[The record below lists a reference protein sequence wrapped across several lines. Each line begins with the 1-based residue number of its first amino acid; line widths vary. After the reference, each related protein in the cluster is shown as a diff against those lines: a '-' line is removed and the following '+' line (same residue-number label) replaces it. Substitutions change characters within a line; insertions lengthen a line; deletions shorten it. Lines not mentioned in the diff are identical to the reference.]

1 MARRIRV
8 AAAQMGPIGRGE
20 SRAEVVKRLLEL
32 LREAHGY
39 GCDLVA
45 FPELALT
52 TFFPRWPLEDEA
64 ELDAFYETEMPG
76 PETRPLFEEARRL
89 GLGFSLGFAELVL
102 EGGRKRRFNSSIL
115 VDKAGR
121 IVGKYRKVH
130 LPGHSEVMDRPGQH
144 LEKRFFEVGDYGFP
158 VWRAFGGVLGM
169 CICNDRRWPETYRVM
184 GLQGVEMVLLGYN
197 SPVGLGD
204 PHELDALE
212 PFHNHL
218 VMQAGA
224 YQNAT
229 WVVGV
234 AKAGREEGFDQIG
247 QTCIVAPSGEIV
259 AQCATLG
266 DEVIVRD
273 CDLDLGAPYRADIF
287 NFANHRRPEHYGL
300 IVERAGAVPPPE
312 SEP

>member
-1 MARRIRV
+1 MARFLTIG
-8 AAAQMGPIGRGE
+8 AAQLGPIARND
-20 SRAEVVKRLLEL
+20 SRARVLARLLEL
-32 LREAHGY
+32 MREAAY
-39 GCDLVA
+39 YRCDLVA

-64 ELDAFYETEMPG
+64 EIDSFYETAMPG
-76 PETRPLFEEARRL
+76 PETRVLFEEAARL
-89 GLGFSLGFAELVL
+89 GIGFSLGYAELTV
-102 EGGRKRRFNSSIL
+102 ENGRKRRFNTSIL
-115 VDKAGR
+115 VDQSGV

-130 LPGHSEVMDRPGQH
+130 LPGHAEVMDRPGQH
-144 LEKRFFEVGDYGFP
+144 LEKKFFEVGDYGFP
-158 VWRAFGGVLGM
+158 VWRMMGGIFGM

-204 PHELDALE
+204 PYELDALE

-234 AKAGREEGFDQIG
+234 AKAGLEEGFNMIG
-247 QTCIVAPSGEIV
+247 QTCIIAPSGEIV

-266 DEVIVRD
+266 DELVVRK

-287 NFANHRRPEHYGL
+287 DFGAHRRPEHYGL
-300 IVERAGAVPPPE
+300 ITARTGAVPPDLA
-312 SEP
+312 